1 MISVLDYG
9 AGNASSVMRMIER
22 SGGKTQ
28 RITISN
34 EIDQATKLVIPGVGA
49 FDHGMDQLS
58 ARGLLDSLN
67 KAVQER
73 GVPILGICLGMQ
85 LMCRSSEEGVKPG
98 LGWIDAEVT
107 RFVATDENRLR
118 IPHMGWRTV
127 EVIKDNLII
136 PLDNVDDR
144 FYFVHSYKVTCN
156 DSSDVVAMV
165 DYGGNFVAAFQ
176 RRNIWG
182 VQFHPEKSHRFGMGL
197 VRRFV
202 EANFAAV

>member
-9 AGNASSVMRMIER
+9 AGNANSVMRMIER

-28 RITISN
+28 RITIPD

-49 FDHGMDQLS
+49 FDHGMEQLS
-58 ARGLLDSLN
+58 ARGLLDPLN
-67 KAVQER
+67 RAVQER

-85 LMCRSSEEGVKPG
+85 LMCRSSEEGTKPG
-98 LGWIDAEVT
+98 LGWIDAKVT

-136 PLDNVDDR
+136 PLDNIGDR
-144 FYFVHSYKVTCN
+144 FYFAHSYKVTCN
-156 DSSDVVAMV
+156 DSSDVVALV
-165 DYGGNFVAAFQ
+165 DYGDNFVAAFQ

-202 EANFAAV
+202 EADFAAV